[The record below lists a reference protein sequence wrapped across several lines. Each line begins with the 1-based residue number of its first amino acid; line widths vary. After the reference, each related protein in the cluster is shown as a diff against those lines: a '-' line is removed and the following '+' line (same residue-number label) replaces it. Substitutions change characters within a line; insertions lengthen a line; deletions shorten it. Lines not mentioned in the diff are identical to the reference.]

1 MMFLSLGIGAAVAI
15 ALIVVVS
22 ILTGGGPAARAKNAL
37 VGTRI
42 HHLSMAGL
50 SGGTVKSPWTDGHPA
65 VLIFFAS
72 WCGPCQREM
81 PGVATYLR
89 AHGSGSVVVVGV
101 DALDARGPAEHFVAR
116 DRVTFPVVF
125 DPNGAVTAGVFNFQ
139 TLPETVFLNAR
150 GVVTDVYFGAIPKDA
165 LVAGIKKLA

>member
-42 HHLSMAGL
+42 HDLSMAGL
-50 SGGTVKSPWTDGHPA
+50 SGGTVPSPWTSGHPT
-65 VLIFFAS
+65 VMIFFAS

-81 PGVATYLR
+81 PAVATYLR
-89 AHGSGSVVVVGV
+89 RHGSGSVVVVGV
-101 DALDARGPAEHFVAR
+101 DALDARGPAQHFVAR
-116 DRVTFPVVF
+116 DRVTFPVVY

-139 TLPETVFLNAR
+139 TLPETVFVNAK
-150 GVVTDVYFGAIPKDA
+150 GVVTKVYYGAIPTKQ
-165 LVAGIKKLA
+165 LSAGIRSLQ